1 MKKIIPTSKFNYKI
15 ILLILF
21 TCIVVATGFAGFNK
35 KISKPKNTHYVK
47 LKLSQGLWWSG
58 NGNPPIWLAK
68 SVNPGD
74 SEKDLFGNEIATV
87 ISSAYYPSEPLKFP
101 NQYEVYITVKL
112 ATQKDRGS
120 EKYRYKRGTLAV
132 GSPISID
139 LSSATVTGSIME
151 MSSEEI
157 SKNEITKNITLF
169 YQYGYYTDSPKEFE
183 SIELNDTYSDGENVV
198 FRTTKK
204 YLGPRLVA
212 FSDNYGKQTI
222 NQIKVNQNIYVEA
235 EIVVKEIN
243 GMYFF
248 GEEQRV
254 VPGANLNILTNTQDF
269 TKYTVVSVN

>member
-1 MKKIIPTSKFNYKI
+1 MKKIIPASKFNYKI

-21 TCIVVATGFAGFNK
+21 VIIAGVTSFIGFNK
-35 KISKPKNTHYVK
+35 KISKPKNTQYIR

-74 SEKDLFGNEIATV
+74 TEKDLFGNEIATV
-87 ISSAYYPSEPLKFP
+87 IARNYYPSEPLKFP

-120 EKYRYKRGTLAV
+120 EKFRYKRGTLAV

-139 LSSATVTGSIME
+139 LSSTTVTGSIME
-151 MSSEEI
+151 MSSDEI
-157 SKNEITKNITLF
+157 KDTSVIKKITLF
-169 YQYGYYTDSPKEFE
+169 NQYGYYTDSPKEFE
-183 SIELNDTYSDGENVV
+183 SIALNDTYSDGQNIV

-212 FSDNYGKQTI
+212 FSDNFGKQSI
-222 NQIKVNQNIYVEA
+222 NQIKVNQNIYVDA
-235 EIVVKEIN
+235 EIMVKEIN